1 MRSAHFLADEHR
13 RELIAD
19 AQSHRGSAHEFVN
32 VSAHECADN
41 VPQLS
46 ILSAT
51 QRSAAGIPV
60 TGGRAVRRA
69 MAPRIGAWLIDF
81 GTRLGGTAVRTS

>member
-1 MRSAHFLADEHR
+1 MQMHFLADEHR
-13 RELIAD
+13 RELVAD
-19 AQSHRGSAHEFVN
+19 ARSHEGPAHKSSHKVEQQSIL
-32 VSAHECADN
+32 
-41 VPQLS
+41 QQS

-69 MAPRIGAWLIDF
+69 LAPRIGAWLIHF
-81 GTRLGGTAVRTS
+81 GTRLGGATVRTS

>member
-1 MRSAHFLADEHR
+1 MQTQAVHFLADEHR
-13 RELIAD
+13 RELVAD
-19 AQSHRGSAHEFVN
+19 ARSHRGSAHKPT
-32 VSAHECADN
+32 DN
-41 VPQLS
+41 VEQQS

-69 MAPRIGAWLIDF
+69 VAPRVGAWLIDF
-81 GTRLGGTAVRTS
+81 GIRLGGAKVRTS

>member
-1 MRSAHFLADEHR
+1 MMQMHDLVNEHR
-13 RELIAD
+13 RELVAD
-19 AQSHRGSAHEFVN
+19 ARAHTGSVHKCAEN
-32 VSAHECADN
+32 VG
-41 VPQLS
+41 QQS

-69 MAPRIGAWLIDF
+69 VAPRIGAWLIHF
-81 GTRLGGTAVRTS
+81 GTRLGGATVRTS

>member
-1 MRSAHFLADEHR
+1 MQTQAVHFLADEHR
-13 RELIAD
+13 RELVAD
-19 AQSHRGSAHEFVN
+19 ARSHRGSSHR
-32 VSAHECADN
+32 SAQGSTDN
-41 VPQLS
+41 VEQQS

-69 MAPRIGAWLIDF
+69 VAPRIGTWLIEF
-81 GTRLGGTAVRTS
+81 GTRLGGATVRTS

>member
-1 MRSAHFLADEHR
+1 MMQTHFLADEHR
-13 RELIAD
+13 RELVAD
-19 AQSHRGSAHEFVN
+19 ARSHQGPTLVAAPE
-32 VSAHECADN
+32 SAHECGDN

-69 MAPRIGAWLIDF
+69 MAPRIGAWLIHF
-81 GTRLGGTAVRTS
+81 GIRLGGATVRTS